1 MGSTAIGSIPLT
13 GSGVYT
19 QSPCPSATRSNHS
32 SFPGTRRRKLKTR
45 LGEEHDGHPPQKC
58 SRDELLPCCG
68 FSCRDQNRAKVHYD
82 YDIISFAVNFHP
94 NRATL
99 WGLSGLELCASSFR
113 LEIYFVSSAPRP
125 SSCAACD
132 TPDST
137 SVGVV
142 LLFWTDD
149 EDPALFIIIVI
160 IIMRVEIKKKA
171 LQKARAPRMI
181 S

>member
-1 MGSTAIGSIPLT
+1 MCVNIDRGNHGSVGSTAIGSIPLT

-19 QSPCPSATRSNHS
+19 RSSSPGPSATRSNHS
-32 SFPGTRRRKLKTR
+32 SFPGTRRRKLETR
-45 LGEEHDGHPPQKC
+45 LEEEHDGHPPQQC

-68 FSCRDQNRAKVHYD
+68 CQNRAKVHYD

-125 SSCAACD
+125 SSCGRMRHTGLNLRRGCA
-132 TPDST
+132 
-137 SVGVV
+137 VV
-142 LLFWTDD
+142 LDG
-149 EDPALFIIIVI
+149 
-160 IIMRVEIKKKA
+160 
-171 LQKARAPRMI
+171 
-181 S
+181 